1 MSWISQVTTN
11 FRIGFGRT
19 RRNRRDIDELRAEI
33 AALRQQLGQLA
44 GGSAHHPGLNLDP
57 PMVWLMITQVSDVG
71 ASGRRLNPVKWGST
85 EYTEYA
91 GHTVFE
97 LDEDDTVEYL
107 IDIDATMPLFF
118 VGARVLCIHTRLFP
132 QGDYPA
138 RGLYYP
144 IAGEVFGFWV
154 QLGEADGS
162 DRYPWKQVS
171 PVPTS
176 VPYPRLYTDESEPL
190 GMGTGALGK
199 AEPIE
204 REAYDPA
211 ITLRHR
217 AYENRKVFLSQKAP
231 PLEGGWFQF
240 HGYEEPEY
248 LVCP

>member
-1 MSWISQVTTN
+1 MSLIRQIVTT
-11 FRIGFGRT
+11 FGITFDRT
-19 RRNRRDIDELRAEI
+19 RKLRKDLEDLRIQQAQ
-33 AALRQQLGQLA
+33 LRQQFGQLT

-57 PMVWLMITQVSDVG
+57 PLVWLVITQVSDVG
-71 ASGRRLNPVKWGST
+71 ASGRRLNLVPWNSM
-85 EYTEYA
+85 EYSEYA

-97 LDEDDTVEYL
+97 IDEDDEVEYL

-132 QGDYPA
+132 QGEYPA

-144 IAGEVFGFWV
+144 IAGEVFGFYV
-154 QLGEADGS
+154 QLGEADGNN
-162 DRYPWKQVS
+162 RYPWKQVS
-171 PVPTS
+171 PVPDG

-190 GMGTGALGK
+190 GTGTGMLGK

-204 REAYDPA
+204 RVAYDPA

-217 AYENRKVFLSQKAP
+217 SYENRKVFLIQQAP
-231 PLEGGWFQF
+231 PLAGGYFQF
-240 HGYEEPEY
+240 NGYEEPEY